1 MRQLTCVCVC
11 VQGIQITATTPTNS
25 AVRLETGP
33 GPIELDLSTR
43 VQNSSRQQ
51 TAAEGGDTPPRLFV
65 QMHVNINVALGTLI
79 KNPLFEEADE
89 ELLNQALFKT
99 VITMRNA
106 LQVCR
111 SITNYYYLL
120 SVYFFTEGAVIHFLS
135 AVVVCVRTN
144 SYKAQTLTK
153 NVC

>member
-1 MRQLTCVCVC
+1 
-11 VQGIQITATTPTNS
+11 
-25 AVRLETGP
+25 
-33 GPIELDLSTR
+33 

-51 TAAEGGDTPPRLFV
+51 TAAGGSDTPPRLFV

-111 SITNYYYLL
+111 TTTNYYY
-120 SVYFFTEGAVIHFLS
+120 
-135 AVVVCVRTN
+135 
-144 SYKAQTLTK
+144 
-153 NVC
+153 